1 MRLRLLCLA
10 PALFAVACGGG
21 DDTGGGATPT
31 IVSIEPDFG
40 PLPGGKRVVITGS
53 GFLNGGAPPN
63 RVVIGNREALQ
74 AGVIDDETL
83 EVVIPEA
90 DSPGEVDV
98 VVFNDNGF
106 SMAAAA
112 FRYSA
117 EPAIES
123 VSPAEVPYDST
134 GATITVSGSGF
145 SDEDAGV
152 TTVLIDGEPALD
164 VEVTS
169 DTTLTFTAPPGV
181 IGTSPDILVVN
192 DRGDGDDD
200 DAFRYSDSGSGALIM
215 VPITR
220 TSEFWA
226 TVYDIG
232 NDEFVKIPKLNR
244 GGGGD
249 EGAFRAWGRVGGVLY
264 GLHRDGSWVELDFE
278 NQRETTGGGGSG
290 LRYPNMVAIG
300 DTLYSYNVDGGNF
313 GTVNVD
319 TGAQTVILGSPTW
332 VCCRNFIAAN
342 SGGSMFAI
350 TASGQVVSVNPTTG
364 VQGTPV
370 ALSSNPHFT
379 GARFVGNTLYAVT
392 KTGEIVTINTTS
404 GAVTSVATDGTFQ
417 VSDLEVFE

>member
-21 DDTGGGATPT
+21 DDTGGGSSPT

-123 VSPAEVPYDST
+123 LSPNEVPYDST
-134 GATITVSGSGF
+134 GATITVTGSGF

-152 TTVLIDGEPALD
+152 TTVLVDGELALD

-169 DTTLTFTAPPGV
+169 DTALTFTAPPGV

-200 DAFRYSDSGSGALIM
+200 DAFRYVDSGSGALIM
-215 VPITR
+215 IPITR
-220 TSEFWA
+220 TNEFWA

-232 NDEFVKIPKLNR
+232 NDEFVTIPKRNR

-249 EGAFRAWGRVGGVLY
+249 EGAFRALARAGAVLY
-264 GLHRDGSWVELDFE
+264 GLHRDGSWVQVDFA
-278 NQRETTGGGGSG
+278 NQIETAGGGGG
-290 LRYPNMVAIG
+290 VRYPNMVAMG
-300 DTLYSYNVDGGNF
+300 DVIYAYNLEGGNF

-319 TGAQTVILGSPTW
+319 SGAHTPILGSPTW
-332 VCCRNFIAAN
+332 NCCRNFLAVN

-350 TASGQVVSVNPTTG
+350 TASGQVASVNPTTG
-364 VQGTPV
+364 ALGTPV
-370 ALSSNPHFT
+370 SLSSNPHFT
-379 GARFVGNTLYAVT
+379 GARFIGTTLYAVT

-404 GAVTSVATDGTFQ
+404 GAVTSVASDGTFQ